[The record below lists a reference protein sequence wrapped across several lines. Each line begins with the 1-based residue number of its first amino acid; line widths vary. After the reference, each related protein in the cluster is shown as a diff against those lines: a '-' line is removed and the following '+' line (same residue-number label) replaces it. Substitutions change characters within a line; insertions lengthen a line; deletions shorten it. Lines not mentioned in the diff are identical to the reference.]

1 MNLLTKNKINDNFF
15 IEKLIPKY
23 ITTEKVIN
31 NEFFFVTD
39 NNNLTSTLFFLKK
52 HSLTQLKLLTDIC
65 CVDWIYK
72 KKKSTNKKNYNTFY
86 NIDKRFEIIFNFLS
100 VKYTQR
106 IYLKVYAN
114 ITTAVN
120 SIISLYS
127 CSNWLEREVWDMF
140 GIYFL
145 NHNDLRR
152 ILTDYGFEGYP
163 LRKDFPLSGYLE
175 VKYYEHVKRVISEAI
190 TLTQEFR
197 HFSFLSPWEKY
208 E

>member
-1 MNLLTKNKINDNFF
+1 
-15 IEKLIPKY
+15 
-23 ITTEKVIN
+23 
-31 NEFFFVTD
+31 
-39 NNNLTSTLFFLKK
+39 
-52 HSLTQLKLLTDIC
+52 
-65 CVDWIYK
+65 
-72 KKKSTNKKNYNTFY
+72 
-86 NIDKRFEIIFNFLS
+86 
-100 VKYTQR
+100 
-106 IYLKVYAN
+106 
-114 ITTAVN
+114 
-120 SIISLYS
+120 
-127 CSNWLEREVWDMF
+127 MF